1 MNEKLKY
8 KIINAVEK
16 LGLKQSLEMF
26 GKDVIKQVYIDNPSL
41 FLNQFNNLTPV
52 EEDGDVIYVDNNDE
66 ILFSYYKKDQDSKSG
81 YYWIRRDIIITFL
94 EGIIGYTHDE
104 IKEIM
109 KGWLKVNYNLSEL
122 SPKWFLY

>member
-8 KIINAVEK
+8 KIISAVEK
-16 LGLKQSLEMF
+16 LGLPQSREMF
-26 GKDVIKQVYIDNPSL
+26 GDNIIQQAYINNPLL
-41 FLNQFNNLTPV
+41 FLNQFNNLTLV

-109 KGWLKVNYNLSEL
+109 KRWLKVNYNLSEL
-122 SPKWFLY
+122 SPKWIPY

>member
-1 MNEKLKY
+1 MEEKLKY
-8 KIINAVEK
+8 KIRLTIK
-16 LGLKQSLEMF
+16 QLGLKQSRQMF
-26 GKDVIKQVYIDNPSL
+26 GDDIIRQVYNNNPLL

-66 ILFSYYKKDQDSKSG
+66 ILFSYYKKDQDSKNG
-81 YYWIRRDIIITFL
+81 YYWIRRNIIIIFL
-94 EGIIGYTHDE
+94 NEIMGYTHDE

-109 KGWLKVNYNLSEL
+109 KGWLKVNYNLGEL